1 MYLRFRCGLVVLDIE
16 TFRESMVSE
25 DSTSAAAPEVSSAAV
40 ASCSRQQRA
49 AVCSVRHNFQ
59 NYMKWNGNTRTI
71 LCQSE
76 YERTPP
82 HPKQT
87 HIEKHFCIYGNS
99 LYGPA
104 SWKHTK
110 ADTSDIPS
118 QQPTENRRT
127 SPPRSMVSEHMPR
140 RPSCVCLPEFSFS
153 RANATGALEA

>member
-1 MYLRFRCGLVVLDIE
+1 
-16 TFRESMVSE
+16 MVSE
-25 DSTSAAAPEVSSAAV
+25 DSTSTAAPEVSSAAV

-99 LYGPA
+99 LWTCELDPHEGWYIGHGDCATHRAPTHLPA
-104 SWKHTK
+104 GIEGVSTHASLSLLRMSTGVLCLAHNGDWR
-110 ADTSDIPS
+110 S
-118 QQPTENRRT
+118 RT
-127 SPPRSMVSEHMPR
+127 LKKYLKCESTRMDG
-140 RPSCVCLPEFSFS
+140 
-153 RANATGALEA
+153 TGLS